1 MSGLIFIFVI
11 GFHAAFAIH
20 GIKQLRQEIKAAT
33 DIKKVI
39 KIGVAVI
46 VAFNLSLVCWFFL
59 VRAIHLDTNLTGL
72 NLMTSIG
79 YGIPFFSFVATYF
92 AIPKTLGRFS
102 EFASRTSQ
110 GGIGLALIASTIFA
124 LIYINDFV
132 VALRQAG

>member
-1 MSGLIFIFVI
+1 MSGLILIFVI
-11 GFHAAFAIH
+11 SLHSAFAIH
-20 GIKQLRQEIKAAT
+20 GIKQVLQEVKAAT
-33 DIKKVI
+33 DIEKI
-39 KIGVAVI
+39 MKIGIAVL
-46 VAFNLSLVCWFFL
+46 VAFNLSLACWFFL
-59 VRAIHLDTNLTGL
+59 VRAIHLNTNSTGL

-92 AIPKTLGRFS
+92 AIPKILGRFS

-132 VALRQAG
+132 AALRQAG